1 MSRKRS
7 ISFEDEQNLVK
18 LRRMMNAGEITQN
31 QLNKF
36 CGLSML
42 NKFLVRLETI
52 RHHLAGERRNGFGQT
67 RLEEIDGKLCVM
79 LDDIAYLS
87 SDELDS
93 SPDEVRLIRK
103 EICDAADTI
112 DADITAIATSAKK
125 AQENL
130 ACIKKLLQE

>member
-1 MSRKRS
+1 
-7 ISFEDEQNLVK
+7 
-18 LRRMMNAGEITQN
+18 MMNAGEITQN